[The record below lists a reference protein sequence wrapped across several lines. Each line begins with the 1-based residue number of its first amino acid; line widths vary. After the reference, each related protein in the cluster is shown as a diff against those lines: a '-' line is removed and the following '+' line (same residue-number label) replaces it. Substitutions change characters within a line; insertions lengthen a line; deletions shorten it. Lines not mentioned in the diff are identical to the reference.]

1 MSSAMKKVLFL
12 VLIAWQMLARAGELT
27 IEITG
32 GTQAALPI
40 AVVPFHWSGSGAAP
54 ENVSGIIAA
63 DLQRT
68 GRFRP
73 LPEKDLLARPYQ
85 PDQVDFRDWRAL
97 GPHYLV
103 IGDVRSAA
111 SGFEVSFTLF
121 DVFRGEQL
129 LGMAL
134 GSAAKD
140 LRFTAHRIADLI
152 YEKLTGMPGAFAS
165 RIAYVTAV
173 RQPDGSQRSALRVA
187 DSDGHNPQTI
197 VASSEPIMSPA
208 WSPDG
213 NRIAYVSFENKQP
226 AVYIQEL
233 SSGRRERIGPFPGLN
248 SAPSW
253 APDGRQ
259 LAVTLSKDGNPE
271 IYTIDLGSRQ
281 LRRLTDSPSIDT
293 EPAWS
298 PDGGHIV
305 FTSDR
310 GGGPQLYRMSASGGA
325 PQRITFQND
334 YNARARFSPD
344 GKKLAL
350 VTRENGRFRIAVMD
364 VNSGSVQTLSDGG
377 LDESPSFAP
386 NGSMVIYGTQAAGRE
401 VLAAVSVDGSMS
413 QRISIDSGSLREPAW
428 SPIKH

>member
-1 MSSAMKKVLFL
+1 MTAGPMKKVILLMLFGWQ
-12 VLIAWQMLARAGELT
+12 LIAQAGELT

-32 GTQAALPI
+32 GTQGALPI
-40 AVVPFHWSGSGAAP
+40 AVVPFQGSTP
-54 ENVSGIIAA
+54 ENLASIIAA

-68 GRFRP
+68 GRFQP
-73 LPEKDLLARPYQ
+73 LPEKDLIARPSQ
-85 PDQVDFRDWRAL
+85 PDQVDFGDWRKV
-97 GPHYLV
+97 GSHYLV
-103 IGDVRSAA
+103 IGEVRSTGK
-111 SGFEVSFTLF
+111 GFDTGFTLF

-129 LGMAL
+129 LGMSL
-134 GSAAKD
+134 SSSAKD
-140 LRFTAHRIADLI
+140 LRITAHRIADLI
-152 YEKLTGMPGAFAS
+152 YEKLTGIPGAFAT

-173 RQPDGSQRSALRVA
+173 RQADGSQRTALRVA

-197 VASSEPIMSPA
+197 VASAEPILSPA

-233 SSGRRERIGPFPGLN
+233 TSGRRDRIGPFPGIN

-253 APDGRQ
+253 SPDGRQ

-271 IYTIDLGSRQ
+271 IYAVDLNSQQ

-293 EPAWS
+293 EPSWS
-298 PDGGHIV
+298 PDGGQII

-310 GGGPQLYRMSASGGA
+310 GGSPQLYRMSAGGGSA
-325 PQRITFQND
+325 QRISFQGD
-334 YNARARFSPD
+334 YNARARYSPD
-344 GKKLAL
+344 GKRLAF
-350 VTRENGRFRIAVMD
+350 VTRESGRFRIAVMD
-364 VNSGSVQTLSDGG
+364 LPGGSVKTLSDGG

-386 NGSMVIYGTQAAGRE
+386 NGTMVLYGTQSGGRE
-401 VLAAVSVDGSMS
+401 VLAAVAVDGSMS

-428 SPIKH
+428 SPIRH